1 MENAEIAGTAQSETG
16 GAGNGNHGAAHS
28 GKEDRGDPEM
38 AQSREENF
46 HRVFESLQLH
56 PPSRRKVFQDI
67 RHRSDPSLHAPETGD
82 PGRSPANPPYADA
95 QGERCSDP
103 EINPEAKTNRTHSD
117 TDRETRPSQLS
128 RNPAGRPSW
137 NQTAKETRHNRQQ
150 RTGTIRRRIEKRK
163 SLTRNEGNDF

>member
-1 MENAEIAGTAQSETG
+1 MTVSKQIKYSLIIYFLSLEKTSDRGYNTGKGKLNEWEKKKDESKTENAEIAGTAHSETG

-82 PGRSPANPPYADA
+82 PGRSFANSPDA
-95 QGERCSDP
+95 
-103 EINPEAKTNRTHSD
+103 NA
-117 TDRETRPSQLS
+117 
-128 RNPAGRPSW
+128 
-137 NQTAKETRHNRQQ
+137 
-150 RTGTIRRRIEKRK
+150 
-163 SLTRNEGNDF
+163 